1 MPIRQSADPLT
12 WGLTGIGT
20 PAARQNLAFSA
31 FTTESHQNAL
41 IAATST
47 IPVMLFPK
55 KFLVTGETVE
65 LDVHPH
71 WSSLTPVVLPPV
83 VLLVVTSFVQAESW
97 LHGITSDLF
106 LVLWAAVLL
115 HSAYRWACYYAIN
128 FVVTTSRIVYRH
140 GLFART
146 DQEIPL
152 SKVTNISVHR
162 SFIDR
167 FMRNGT
173 LIVESAG
180 RDSAA
185 RFTDIAHVE
194 TVQRLI
200 LQLRENPVVSPPTS
214 EPTGPSNLADQL
226 ERLANL
232 HNAGKLTNDEFTA
245 AKSAL
250 LGK

>member
-1 MPIRQSADPLT
+1 
-12 WGLTGIGT
+12 
-20 PAARQNLAFSA
+20 
-31 FTTESHQNAL
+31 
-41 IAATST
+41 
-47 IPVMLFPK
+47 MLYPK
-55 KFLVTGETVE
+55 KFLVSGETIE

-71 WSSLTPVVLPPV
+71 WSALTPVVLPPII
-83 VLLVVTSFVQAESW
+83 LLIITSFVQAEGW

-140 GLFART
+140 GLFSRT

-200 LQLRENPVVSPPTS
+200 LQLRENPITSDTTATSP
-214 EPTGPSNLADQL
+214 EANAPSNLADQL
-226 ERLANL
+226 ERLSNL
-232 HNAGKLTNDEFTA
+232 HNAGKLTDAEFA
-245 AKSAL
+245 ASKSTL
-250 LGK
+250 LGT